1 MGLPEVKNWQPIL
14 EDAIATEKSKQLKK
28 ILTEEYRE
36 QEVYPPMEQIWKA
49 FEWTDYEDVKVVILG
64 QDPYHGKNQAHGLS
78 FSVQPDVKIPPSLRN
93 IYKELETDLGLNP
106 PLHGYLESWAKQG
119 VFLLNTV
126 LTVRKGAPHSHKGL
140 GWEEITDDVIKKLN
154 EREKPLI
161 FFLWGNASK
170 QKRALID
177 EKKHVVF
184 TSTHP
189 SPFSAHKGF
198 LGSRPFSK
206 ANKQLKNWNQTP
218 IDWSLPEIPHD
229 D

>member
-36 QEVYPPMEQIWKA
+36 QEVYPPMEQIWQA
-49 FEWTDYEDVKVVILG
+49 FEWTDYEEVKVVILG

-93 IYKELETDLGLNP
+93 IYKELETDLGLKP

-140 GWEEITDDVIKKLN
+140 GWEEITDEVIKKLN

-206 ANKQLKNWNQTP
+206 ANEQLKNWNQTP

>member
-49 FEWTDYEDVKVVILG
+49 FEWTDYEDVKVIILG

-177 EKKHVVF
+177 EKKHAVF